1 MLRTTELPKHT
12 ALKRIVA
19 LFEARTV
26 LSRGG
31 VDGQCVARSG
41 ISFKGVAMAV
51 PIALRDGVRTPGRFG
66 IPSLTGCVVCWRRT
80 SDYLAS
86 PLGTGNGGSVGWTF
100 WLPTVR

>member
-51 PIALRDGVRTPGRFG
+51 PIALRDGVRTPG
-66 IPSLTGCVVCWRRT
+66 LAVVCWRRT